1 MFRRGQRIQRRQ
13 MRQRRRFLRGMFGV
27 GALFGAGGEIADEA
41 RKALDHANQLF
52 DSGKYDDAGD
62 ALAELAELAETHQ
75 RPKRAAQLHHRAY
88 QAYLKANDGDN
99 ALAQAREAIGIAV
112 AGKPRK
118 AIQIAQQMIAEMQ
131 AAGFKEEADVITK
144 EINGKLAALGLSLA
158 TAEAAPPES
167 KPDRKLISNCPKCG
181 ARLRWMDDDEVE
193 CEYCGTISYA

>member
-1 MFRRGQRIQRRQ
+1 
-13 MRQRRRFLRGMFGV
+13 
-27 GALFGAGGEIADEA
+27 
-41 RKALDHANQLF
+41 
-52 DSGKYDDAGD
+52 
-62 ALAELAELAETHQ
+62 
-75 RPKRAAQLHHRAY
+75 
-88 QAYLKANDGDN
+88 
-99 ALAQAREAIGIAV
+99 
-112 AGKPRK
+112 
-118 AIQIAQQMIAEMQ
+118 MQ